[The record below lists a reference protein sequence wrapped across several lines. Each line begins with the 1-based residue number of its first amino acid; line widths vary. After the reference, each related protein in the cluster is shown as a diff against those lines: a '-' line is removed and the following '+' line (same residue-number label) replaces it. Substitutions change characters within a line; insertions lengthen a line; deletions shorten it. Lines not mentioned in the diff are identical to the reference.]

1 VKFTSRDFHTN
12 DMRSGEETVLAM
24 KNERW
29 VVQHGILSAAHPTV
43 EKKELGT
50 ITFRVDVEK
59 LNNAAPLKV
68 PPSFPALTTTIQTL
82 PFLVLMPCMSENCK
96 NKTSTKV
103 ELMHVMFFFFL
114 CERTKEGG

>member
-12 DMRSGEETVLAM
+12 GMRSGAETVLAM
-24 KNERW
+24 KSERW
-29 VVQHGILSAAHPTV
+29 VVQHGILSAAHPTG

-68 PPSFPALTTTIQTL
+68 PILLLSPVPHNETNPPILSFDSMYERD
-82 PFLVLMPCMSENCK
+82 V
-96 NKTSTKV
+96 KV
-103 ELMHVMFFFFL
+103 FFFWKD
-114 CERTKEGG
+114 KEG